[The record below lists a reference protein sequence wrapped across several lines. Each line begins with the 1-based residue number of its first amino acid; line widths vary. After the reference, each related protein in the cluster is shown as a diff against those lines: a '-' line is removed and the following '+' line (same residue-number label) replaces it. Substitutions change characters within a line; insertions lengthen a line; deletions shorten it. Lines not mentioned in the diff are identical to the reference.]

1 MMTSAIPAGAL
12 EGARTIFETAGLT
25 GKRLALA
32 LDKVYKR
39 HVGYSALEAGGI
51 SVYLTAAELGEML
64 GLTTRRVNKILAEEE
79 FQEWTDDE
87 WFVFDRG
94 LPYASRDADDLKWKS
109 TILDVI
115 EECV

>member
-25 GKRLALA
+25 GNRLALA

-64 GLTTRRVNKILAEEE
+64 GLTTRRVNELLAEAG
-79 FQEWTDDE
+79 FQEWEDDE
-87 WFVFDRG
+87 WYFLDPG
-94 LPYASRDADDLKWKS
+94 APYAFLDADDLRWKS
-109 TILDVI
+109 TIVDELR
-115 EECV
+115 EWM

>member
-1 MMTSAIPAGAL
+1 MTSTIPTGAL
-12 EGARTIFETAGLT
+12 EGAKTIFETAGLT
-25 GKRLALA
+25 GDRLAFA

-39 HVGYSALEAGGI
+39 HMGYSALEAGGI
-51 SVYLTAAELGEML
+51 AVYLTAKEIGACL
-64 GLTTRRVNKILAEEE
+64 GLTTRRVNKILAEEG

-87 WFVFDRG
+87 WFVLDRG
-94 LPYASRDADDLKWKS
+94 LPYASRDVDDLKWKS